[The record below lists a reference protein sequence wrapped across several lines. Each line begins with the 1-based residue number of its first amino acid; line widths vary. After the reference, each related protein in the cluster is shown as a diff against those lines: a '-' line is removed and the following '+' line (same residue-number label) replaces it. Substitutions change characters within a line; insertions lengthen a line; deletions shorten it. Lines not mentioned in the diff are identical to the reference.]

1 MRTLIPA
8 AAALFL
14 APPALLLQ
22 RQEILELS
30 ADIIN
35 LEQQVREVQRTLDER
50 NSELQSLVEQTFDR
64 VTGVTDA
71 LDGMVA
77 TVDEIRASNDRLSG
91 ELRIEIGNIAANVER
106 VDRTLVGM
114 QADVA
119 AVSQQMIAFSATTE
133 DLAAPENLLREAQV
147 DLFTGNFELARD
159 GFQEYLFL
167 YPDSPDAPLAQ
178 MRIGDAYYD
187 EGDYE
192 RAILEYDFVLQK
204 YPGSDRIPDALLK
217 KGLALLASDMEPE
230 ARDVLE
236 QLAATFP
243 DSTQGTRAREELDAL
258 GD

>member
-1 MRTLIPA
+1 MRKLIPA
-8 AAALFL
+8 AAAVVL
-14 APPALLLQ
+14 APPALFLQ

-50 NSELQSLVEQTFDR
+50 NTQLQSLLEETFDR
-64 VTGVTDA
+64 VTGVTGA

-91 ELRIEIGNIAANVER
+91 ELRIEMGNLAANVER
-106 VDRTLVGM
+106 LDRSLGDM

-133 DLAAPENLLREAQV
+133 DLASPANLLREAEL
-147 DLFTGNFELARD
+147 DLLTGNFELARE
-159 GFQEYLFL
+159 GFQDYLFS
-167 YPDSPDAPLAQ
+167 YPDSPDAPHAQ
-178 MRIGDAYYD
+178 MRLGDTYRD
-187 EGDYE
+187 QGDYE

-204 YPGSDRIPDALLK
+204 YPASDRIPDALLK
-217 KGLALLASDMEPE
+217 KGLALLASDMEAD

-236 QLAATFP
+236 DLAARFP